1 MTKANDQR
9 VKMSLERARLALKVE
24 QKDLEKRRRDY
35 LGERDDAL
43 AVLRIL
49 CGLYGDNDW
58 PDAAPLPEILEAHLA
73 VPLARQMTEVRAY
86 VGGIQR
92 DLARTQKALT
102 DALAA
107 PPAAPSPTEPIPIR
121 PPVPVDLHRCTVV
134 TDALRG
140 MRGYRATCSCTWSGP
155 LETSAVT
162 ADLEGNRHVRREL
175 ERREAAR

>member
-86 VGGIQR
+86 VGGVQG
-92 DLARTQKALT
+92 DLARAQKALL
-102 DALAA
+102 DATTA
-107 PPAAPSPTEPIPIR
+107 PPPPPEPIPIR

-134 TDALRG
+134 ADALRG
-140 MRGYRATCSCTWSGP
+140 MRGYRATCSCAWSGP